1 MKLFKKTVKP
11 TSICLVIIL
20 LLVSTTYQSATAA
33 MVGTEKFLQA
43 GDNQNSREYLHQIM
57 DREEIKNALIAQG
70 IDPLE
75 ARLRIQSLTDDEIQ
89 LIAERLDELSAGSGV
104 GIFSLIVIAV
114 IIVTVLIF
122 RFTNIT
128 DVFP

>member
-1 MKLFKKTVKP
+1 MNFFNKTVKP

-20 LLVSTTYQSATAA
+20 LLVSTSYQSATAA

-43 GDNQNSREYLHQIM
+43 GDNQNSRDNLHQMM

-75 ARLRIQSLTDDEIQ
+75 ARLRIQSLTDNEIQ
-89 LIAERLDELSAGSGV
+89 LIADRLDELSAGSGV
-104 GIFSLIVIAV
+104 VIFSLIVIAV

-128 DVFP
+128 NVFP

>member
-11 TSICLVIIL
+11 TTICLVIIL
-20 LLVSTTYQSATAA
+20 LLVSTVYQSATAA

-43 GDNQNSREYLHQIM
+43 GDNQNSRDYLHQMM

-75 ARLRIQSLTDDEIQ
+75 ARRRIQSLTDDEIQ

-128 DVFP
+128 NVFP

>member
-1 MKLFKKTVKP
+1 M
-11 TSICLVIIL
+11 
-20 LLVSTTYQSATAA
+20 
-33 MVGTEKFLQA
+33 
-43 GDNQNSREYLHQIM
+43 M

-75 ARLRIQSLTDDEIQ
+75 ARLRIQSLTDNEIQ
-89 LIAERLDELSAGSGV
+89 LIADRLDELSAGSGV
-104 GIFSLIVIAV
+104 VIFSLIVIAV

-128 DVFP
+128 NVFP

>member
-1 MKLFKKTVKP
+1 MNFFNKTVKP

-43 GDNQNSREYLHQIM
+43 GDNQNSRDYLHQMM

-75 ARLRIQSLTDDEIQ
+75 ARLRIQSLTEDEIQ
-89 LIAERLDELSAGSGV
+89 LIAERLDELPAGSGV
-104 GIFSLIVIAV
+104 EIFSLIIVAV
-114 IIVTVLIF
+114 IIAVFLIF
-122 RFTNIT
+122 NYTSIT
-128 DVFP
+128 KVFP